1 MNATAHALTQV
12 ASATPVP
19 QAANTPESFKVRF
32 EEIQSSAVLT
42 SASEFAQELYWNTS
56 GVCVEGGFDSF
67 RMALRALC
75 KENEL
80 AYSALLRK
88 SDALFEDIAD
98 WHDHVDD
105 EREDEIK
112 SWGTR

>member
-1 MNATAHALTQV
+1 MGNTAQRIQV
-12 ASATPVP
+12 
-19 QAANTPESFKVRF
+19 ANTPEAFANAFAELRAAAIF
-32 EEIQSSAVLT
+32 T
-42 SASEFAQELYWNTS
+42 NASEFAEDLYWNPS
-56 GVCVEGGFDSF
+56 GVCVEGGFDAF

-98 WHDHVDD
+98 WHDHVDE